1 MLNESTPPGR
11 PDSRL
16 GTEPTQ
22 PQLQSAAATFA
33 LLGSAPRLHLA
44 WLMAHETSDV
54 ATLAGRVGLSIPTTS
69 QHLAKLR
76 LAGIVSARREGRH
89 TYYTVEDP
97 HVLTM
102 LDQIFGHIAPDGT
115 LAPDPYPRAAAGRPK
130 PRPVWDSRVPGDE
143 HPGDHEHPAGQD
155 GRGRPL

>member
-1 MLNESTPPGR
+1 MSA
-11 PDSRL
+11 S
-16 GTEPTQ
+16 Q
-22 PQLQSAAATFA
+22 PRSAAATFA

-44 WLMAHETSDV
+44 WLMANETSDV
-54 ATLAGRVGLSIPTTS
+54 GTLARRVGLSIPTTS

-89 TYYTVEDP
+89 TYYTIEDP

-115 LAPDPYPRAAAGRPK
+115 LAPDP
-130 PRPVWDSRVPGDE
+130 
-143 HPGDHEHPAGQD
+143 Q
-155 GRGRPL
+155 

>member
-1 MLNESTPPGR
+1 MLNAPTPPR
-11 PDSRL
+11 PGDVTPATRSASPRSAS
-16 GTEPTQ
+16 TEPTQ
-22 PQLQSAAATFA
+22 LQLRSAAATFA

-44 WLMAHETSDV
+44 WLMAYEPSDV
-54 ATLAGRVGLSIPTTS
+54 GTLARRVGLSIPTTS

-89 TYYTVEDP
+89 TYYTIEDP

-115 LAPDPYPRAAAGRPK
+115 LAPDP
-130 PRPVWDSRVPGDE
+130 
-143 HPGDHEHPAGQD
+143 Q
-155 GRGRPL
+155 

>member
-1 MLNESTPPGR
+1 MLNESTPPGL

-54 ATLAGRVGLSIPTTS
+54 GTLARRVGLSIPTTS

-89 TYYTVEDP
+89 TARWPPT
-97 HVLTM
+97 
-102 LDQIFGHIAPDGT
+102 
-115 LAPDPYPRAAAGRPK
+115 
-130 PRPVWDSRVPGDE
+130 PRPTARPC
-143 HPGDHEHPAGQD
+143 HPGERHGLVAWTAY
-155 GRGRPL
+155 R

>member
-1 MLNESTPPGR
+1 MLNESTPPGL

-54 ATLAGRVGLSIPTTS
+54 GTLARIKSGEIAVFPAIR
-69 QHLAKLR
+69 R
-76 LAGIVSARREGRH
+76 LVEGRH
-89 TYYTVEDP
+89 
-97 HVLTM
+97 H
-102 LDQIFGHIAPDGT
+102 
-115 LAPDPYPRAAAGRPK
+115 R
-130 PRPVWDSRVPGDE
+130 RVGA
-143 HPGDHEHPAGQD
+143 H
-155 GRGRPL
+155 

>member
-1 MLNESTPPGR
+1 MALPAGAKQTETMLNESTPPGLA
-11 PDSRL
+11 DSRL

-44 WLMAHETSDV
+44 
-54 ATLAGRVGLSIPTTS
+54 
-69 QHLAKLR
+69 KLR

-89 TYYTVEDP
+89 LYYTVEDP

-115 LAPDPYPRAAAGRPK
+115 LAPDP
-130 PRPVWDSRVPGDE
+130 
-143 HPGDHEHPAGQD
+143 
-155 GRGRPL
+155 

>member
-1 MLNESTPPGR
+1 MLNESTPPGL

-16 GTEPTQ
+16 GTAPTQ

-54 ATLAGRVGLSIPTTS
+54 GTLARRVGLSIPTPCHHPAT
-69 QHLAKLR
+69 LR
-76 LAGIVSARREGRH
+76 LAGIVSARGEGRH
-89 TYYTVEDP
+89 TDYTVEDP

-102 LDQIFGHIAPDGT
+102 LDQIFGH
-115 LAPDPYPRAAAGRPK
+115 
-130 PRPVWDSRVPGDE
+130 
-143 HPGDHEHPAGQD
+143 
-155 GRGRPL
+155 

>member
-1 MLNESTPPGR
+1 MQTWIMLNAPAPSGPGDGMR
-11 PDSRL
+11 APKPASSAPASSAPAS
-16 GTEPTQ
+16 TEPTQ
-22 PQLQSAAATFA
+22 LQLRSAAATFA

-54 ATLAGRVGLSIPTTS
+54 GTLARRVGLSIPTTS

-89 TYYTVEDP
+89 TYYTIEDP

-102 LDQIFGHIAPDGT
+102 LEQIFGHIAPDGT
-115 LAPDPYPRAAAGRPK
+115 LAPDPK
-130 PRPVWDSRVPGDE
+130 
-143 HPGDHEHPAGQD
+143 
-155 GRGRPL
+155 

>member
-1 MLNESTPPGR
+1 MLNAPTPRRPASTGPA
-11 PDSRL
+11 S
-16 GTEPTQ
+16 TEPTQ
-22 PQLQSAAATFA
+22 LQLRSAAATFA

-54 ATLAGRVGLSIPTTS
+54 GTLARRVGLSIPTTS

-89 TYYTVEDP
+89 TYYTIEDP
-97 HVLTM
+97 HLLTM

-115 LAPDPYPRAAAGRPK
+115 LAPDPVTPRESRPT
-130 PRPVWDSRVPGDE
+130 
-143 HPGDHEHPAGQD
+143 Q
-155 GRGRPL
+155 

>member
-1 MLNESTPPGR
+1 MVNAPTPSRPGDVT
-11 PDSRL
+11 PAPGPT

-22 PQLQSAAATFA
+22 LQLRSAAATFA

-54 ATLAGRVGLSIPTTS
+54 GTLARRVGLSIPTTS

-89 TYYTVEDP
+89 TYYTIEDP

-102 LDQIFGHIAPDGT
+102 QIG
-115 LAPDPYPRAAAGRPK
+115 RAH
-130 PRPVWDSRVPGDE
+130 V
-143 HPGDHEHPAGQD
+143 
-155 GRGRPL
+155 

>member
-1 MLNESTPPGR
+1 MQTWIMLNAPGPASPEPGSPEPGSAGPGSTGPGSTE
-11 PDSRL
+11 PGS
-16 GTEPTQ
+16 TEPTQ
-22 PQLQSAAATFA
+22 LQLRSAAATFA

-54 ATLAGRVGLSIPTTS
+54 GTLARRVGLSIPTTS

-89 TYYTVEDP
+89 TYYTIEDP

-115 LAPDPYPRAAAGRPK
+115 LAPDP
-130 PRPVWDSRVPGDE
+130 
-143 HPGDHEHPAGQD
+143 Q
-155 GRGRPL
+155 

>member
-1 MLNESTPPGR
+1 MLNAPTPRRPGDLTRAPVPAAPQPTSTGPASTEPA
-11 PDSRL
+11 S
-16 GTEPTQ
+16 TEPTHL
-22 PQLQSAAATFA
+22 QLRSAAATFA

-54 ATLAGRVGLSIPTTS
+54 GTLARRVGLSIPTTS

-89 TYYTVEDP
+89 TYYTIEDP

-115 LAPDPYPRAAAGRPK
+115 LAPDPVTPRESRPA
-130 PRPVWDSRVPGDE
+130 R
-143 HPGDHEHPAGQD
+143 
-155 GRGRPL
+155 

>member
-1 MLNESTPPGR
+1 MLNAPTPANTEPAN
-11 PDSRL
+11 
-16 GTEPTQ
+16 TEPTATE
-22 PQLQSAAATFA
+22 PTHLQLRSAAATFA
-33 LLGSAPRLHLA
+33 LLASAPRLHLA

-54 ATLAGRVGLSIPTTS
+54 GTLARRVGLSIPTTS

-89 TYYTVEDP
+89 TYYTIEDP

-115 LAPDPYPRAAAGRPK
+115 LAPDPVLPPRRP
-130 PRPVWDSRVPGDE
+130 
-143 HPGDHEHPAGQD
+143 AQ
-155 GRGRPL
+155 

>member
-1 MLNESTPPGR
+1 MLNESTPPGL

-54 ATLAGRVGLSIPTTS
+54 GTLARRVGLSIPTTS

-115 LAPDPYPRAAAGRPK
+115 LAPDPWPRAVGLACTAVPFAAHGRPDF
-130 PRPVWDSRVPGDE
+130 RTDRCDVRRRAAVSR
-143 HPGDHEHPAGQD
+143 
-155 GRGRPL
+155 RG

>member
-1 MLNESTPPGR
+1 MLNESTPPGL

-54 ATLAGRVGLSIPTTS
+54 GTLARRVGLSIPTTS

-115 LAPDPYPRAAAGRPK
+115 LAPDPPEPAAKADT
-130 PRPVWDSRVPGDE
+130 RPVR
-143 HPGDHEHPAGQD
+143 DHWPERARFHAPPPPAA
-155 GRGRPL
+155 RPASATTTTM

>member
-1 MLNESTPPGR
+1 MLEASTPSGLPGSK
-11 PDSRL
+11 PGPPGS
-16 GTEPTQ
+16 EPTQ
-22 PQLQSAAATFA
+22 PQLRSAAATFA
-33 LLGSAPRLHLA
+33 LLGSA

-54 ATLAGRVGLSIPTTS
+54 GTLARRVGLSIPTTS

-102 LDQIFGHIAPDGT
+102 LEQIFGHIAPDGT
-115 LAPDPYPRAAAGRPK
+115 LAPDP
-130 PRPVWDSRVPGDE
+130 
-143 HPGDHEHPAGQD
+143 
-155 GRGRPL
+155 

>member
-1 MLNESTPPGR
+1 MKQAWIMLNAPTPPR
-11 PDSRL
+11 PGDFTRAPQPASTQPAGPQL
-16 GTEPTQ
+16 AGTEPTQ
-22 PQLQSAAATFA
+22 LQLRSAAATFA

-54 ATLAGRVGLSIPTTS
+54 GTLARRVGLSIPTTS

-89 TYYTVEDP
+89 TYYTIEDP

-115 LAPDPYPRAAAGRPK
+115 LAPDP
-130 PRPVWDSRVPGDE
+130 
-143 HPGDHEHPAGQD
+143 Q
-155 GRGRPL
+155 

>member
-1 MLNESTPPGR
+1 MLDLPSSPEL
-11 PDSRL
+11 PDSPF

-22 PQLQSAAATFA
+22 PQLRSAAGTFA
-33 LLGSAPRLHLA
+33 LLSSASRLHLA
-44 WLMAHETSDV
+44 WLMAHERSDV
-54 ATLAGRVGLSIPTTS
+54 GTLARRVGLSIPTTS

-76 LAGIVSARREGRH
+76 LAGIVSARRDGRH

-115 LAPDPYPRAAAGRPK
+115 LAPDP
-130 PRPVWDSRVPGDE
+130 
-143 HPGDHEHPAGQD
+143 
-155 GRGRPL
+155 